1 LQNYRIKV
9 EFFDAWSEQMF
20 LSLKWIV
27 SFLLIFPSVVFSQ
40 STYPIKSIRLVTP
53 FEAGGTVDVIGRSV
67 VNVINKRGVLNIF
80 IDNKPGANAMI
91 GSLAVA
97 KAQPDGYT
105 ILNVSPSIIIN
116 TLVSKPAPYDTLKD
130 FSPIG
135 VLGIGS
141 GYLLV
146 VRKDLAVN
154 SVQDLIAMSKS
165 ASNPLTYGTPGIGNA
180 LHLATENFAAKA
192 GIQFLHIP
200 FKGSAGALN
209 AIVASQVDVMVLSPA
224 TVLPFKD
231 NGQLKVLAFTGSSR
245 GKDFPSTPTMKEAG
259 VEDCVIK
266 GTWVG
271 WFAPK
276 GTPSEVINK
285 LSTEIKIAL
294 KDPQLK
300 DSLNEGGFDA
310 DGRNPAEFINFVK
323 NEQDRYAEII
333 KRLDIQIK

>member
-1 LQNYRIKV
+1 ML
-9 EFFDAWSEQMF
+9 
-20 LSLKWIV
+20 LSMKWIV
-27 SFLLIFPSVVFSQ
+27 VVLFIFPSLVLSQ
-40 STYPIKSIRLVTP
+40 ALFPSKPIRLVTP

-80 IDNKPGANAMI
+80 VDNKPGANAMI
-91 GSLAVA
+91 GSVAVA

-116 TLVSKPAPYDTLKD
+116 TLVSKTVPYDTLKD

-154 SVQDLIAMSKS
+154 SVQELIAMSKA
-165 ASNPLTYGTPGIGNA
+165 ASHPLTYGTPGVGNA

-192 GIQFLHIP
+192 GVQLLHIP

-224 TVLPFKD
+224 TVLPYKD
-231 NGQLKVLAFTGSSR
+231 NGQVKVLAFTGSSR
-245 GKDFPSTPTMKEAG
+245 GKDFSSTPVMKEAG
-259 VEDCVIK
+259 LEDCVIK

-276 GTPSEVINK
+276 GTPSDIISK
-285 LSTEIKIAL
+285 LSAEVKIAL

-310 DGRNPAEFINFVK
+310 DGRSPAEFTNFIK
-323 NEQDRYAEII
+323 NEQDRYAEIV
-333 KRLDIQIK
+333 KRLDLQIN

>member
-1 LQNYRIKV
+1 MRWIALV
-9 EFFDAWSEQMF
+9 FF
-20 LSLKWIV
+20 
-27 SFLLIFPSVVFSQ
+27 IFPSLVLSQ
-40 STYPIKSIRLVTP
+40 AAYPSKSVRLVTP
-53 FEAGGTVDVIGRSV
+53 FEAGGTIDVIGRAV
-67 VNVINKRGVLNIF
+67 VNVINKRGVFNIF

-91 GSLAVA
+91 GSVAVA
-97 KAQPDGYT
+97 KAAPDGYT
-105 ILNVSPSIIIN
+105 VLNVSPSIIIN

-130 FSPIG
+130 FSPIS

-146 VRKDLAVN
+146 VRKDLPVN
-154 SVQDLIAMSKS
+154 SVQELIAMSKS
-165 ASNPLTYGTPGIGNA
+165 ATHPLTYGTPGVGNA
-180 LHLATENFAAKA
+180 LHLATEFFAIRA
-192 GIQFLHIP
+192 GIDLLHIP

-245 GKDFPSTPTMKEAG
+245 GKDFSSTPILKEVG
-259 VEDCVIK
+259 LEDCVIK

-276 GTPSEVINK
+276 GTPAHIVSK
-285 LSTEIKIAL
+285 LAAEIKLAL

-300 DSLNEGGFDA
+300 ESLSEGGFEV
-310 DGRNPAEFINFVK
+310 DGRSQSEFINFLK
-323 NEQDRYAEII
+323 AEQDRYADII
-333 KRLDIQIK
+333 KRLDVQIK